1 MKCSITGCRNVGE
14 WRFGR
19 VLCEECF
26 DTIAIL
32 HILYE
37 QSLKRYEYLDAMRKL
52 SWDLVFITPS
62 KKMIDNRLAILRK
75 QRNEMIS
82 TIIKMKNDYE
92 LTDDD

>member
-1 MKCSITGCRNVGE
+1 MKCIITGCRNVGE

-62 KKMIDNRLAILRK
+62 KKMIDKRIA
-75 QRNEMIS
+75 EMNSIPTVVES
-82 TIIKMKNDYE
+82 E

>member
-1 MKCSITGCRNVGE
+1 MKCIITGCRNVGE

-37 QSLKRYEYLDAMRKL
+37 QSPERYLDAMRKL